1 MKGTMDSLNLA
12 CKLWGVSP
20 DEICK
25 VLTSKGMGKA
35 VGNVR
40 VAYKLVQAQDARAA
54 MVKKVYGE
62 LFELMVSSINKE
74 LMGSG
79 ENRQNFIGVLDIFG
93 FESFEVNSFEQLCI
107 NFCNEKLQFH
117 FNEHIFKMELDLYA
131 LENIHIPA
139 SAFVDN
145 QPTLDLLEVPAKG
158 VFSMIDE
165 EINVPRGSD
174 EGLLNKIFQ
183 AYNTGK
189 TGDVNNHPN
198 LLKPK
203 SKDCVNHMNNFGI
216 LHYAGPVFYNVA
228 NFLEKNKDS
237 LHEDIG
243 GVLRE
248 ANINLVSDMFP
259 IPPPAAPAGGR
270 RGSTMGGK
278 KKTLGGQFKAQ
289 LNELIATLNSTYPH
303 FVR

>member
-74 LMGSG
+74 LMSSG

-139 SAFVDN
+139 
-145 QPTLDLLEVPAKG
+145 L
-158 VFSMIDE
+158 
-165 EINVPRGSD
+165 
-174 EGLLNKIFQ
+174 
-183 AYNTGK
+183 
-189 TGDVNNHPN
+189 
-198 LLKPK
+198 
-203 SKDCVNHMNNFGI
+203 
-216 LHYAGPVFYNVA
+216 
-228 NFLEKNKDS
+228 
-237 LHEDIG
+237 
-243 GVLRE
+243 
-248 ANINLVSDMFP
+248 INLELVVPD
-259 IPPPAAPAGGR
+259 AGFSR
-270 RGSTMGGK
+270 N
-278 KKTLGGQFKAQ
+278 F
-289 LNELIATLNSTYPH
+289 
-303 FVR
+303 